1 MPDEPLNED
10 SPLSDLPLWSD
21 LDANIRL
28 SAVCDRHKVPF
39 DVISDLV
46 ALQRERQHQER
57 AHGIFL
63 RFEEI
68 LGRMD

>member
-1 MPDEPLNED
+1 MPDEHFEEATLM
-10 SPLSDLPLWSD
+10 DLPLWSD
-21 LDANIRL
+21 EAAKKVLEE
-28 SAVCDRHKVPF
+28 VCARNNVPP
-39 DVISDLV
+39 DVLTDLV